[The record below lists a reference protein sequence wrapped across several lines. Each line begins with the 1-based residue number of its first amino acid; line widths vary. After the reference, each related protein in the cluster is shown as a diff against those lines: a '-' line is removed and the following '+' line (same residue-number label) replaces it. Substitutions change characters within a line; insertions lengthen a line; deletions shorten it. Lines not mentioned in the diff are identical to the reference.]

1 MARMTLR
8 VPDSLHALLT
18 ECAKR
23 EGVSINQYVVF
34 ALSRITT
41 IDEVTRQRSNF
52 ESILSDFHFVR
63 IHNQHIV
70 NLKYVKRYIRG
81 SGGSVK
87 LTSNVELNVSK
98 SRKTDFLE
106 RLNSFARHL

>member
-23 EGVSINQYVVF
+23 EGVSINQYIVF

-41 IDEVTRQRSNF
+41 IDEVARQRSTF
-52 ESILSDFHFVR
+52 ESLLKRFPEEEAEAALQQVLSDR
-63 IHNQHIV
+63 EA
-70 NLKYVKRYIRG
+70 
-81 SGGSVK
+81 
-87 LTSNVELNVSK
+87 T
-98 SRKTDFLE
+98 
-106 RLNSFARHL
+106 